1 MSENV
6 SKLKP
11 KDLKEPT
18 KCCGAKVLLWD
29 RSKRYY
35 SCPCGVVK
43 INETG
48 RPVGKV
54 NLFVSKASFEKKNER

>member
-1 MSENV
+1 MSE

-11 KDLKEPT
+11 KDLKNPT
-18 KCCGAKVLLWD
+18 ACCGAKALLWD
-29 RSKRYY
+29 RAKLYY
-35 SCPCGVVK
+35 SCPCGTVK

-54 NLFVSKASFEKKNER
+54 HNFISKTFTSKR